1 MNLKLFDEFMG
12 KRRMPSQNYP
22 EWLMFLEVCEIHLKK
37 HKIEKPIVV
46 ELGSSRNRQ
55 KKFYEQLLGA
65 EHIGIDMYI
74 ERFPPDILGDSHDP
88 RTLKALKKKLNGR
101 PINILF
107 IDAAHSYKD
116 VKKDYEMYSPLC
128 SDIVALH
135 DVETARYR
143 LHSRREVWKF
153 WDELKARSFNDSE
166 RGELERFL
174 FLLIHQHRTNGKKWW
189 MGIGMIIKG

>member
-22 EWLMFLEVCEIHLKK
+22 EWLMYLEICELYLKK

-88 RTLKALKKKLNGR
+88 RTLKALKKRLNGR
-101 PINILF
+101 SINILF
-107 IDAAHSYKD
+107 IDAAHTYKD

-128 SDIVALH
+128 SGIVALH

-166 RGELERFL
+166 REELERFL

-189 MGIGMIIKG
+189 MGIGMIIKR

>member
-12 KRRMPSQNYP
+12 KRRMPSQCRP
-22 EWLMFLEVCEIHLKK
+22 EWLMFLEICETYLKK
-37 HKIEKPIVV
+37 HEIKNPIVV
-46 ELGSSRNRQ
+46 ELGASRNRQ

-65 EHIGIDMYI
+65 KHIGIDFNI
-74 ERFPPDILGDSHDP
+74 DRFPPDILGNTHDP
-88 RTLKALKKKLNGR
+88 KTLKALKKKLKGR

-107 IDAAHSYKD
+107 IDANHCYAD

-128 SDIVALH
+128 TDIIALH

-153 WDELKARSFNDSE
+153 WDELKERSFNDAQRE
-166 RGELERFL
+166 ELERFL
-174 FLLIHQHRTNGKKWW
+174 FVLIHQHRINGKKWW
-189 MGIGMIIKG
+189 MGIGMIMKK